1 MIITIDGPAS
11 SGKSTA
17 AEIVATKL
25 KYRHLN
31 SGAIFRGITA
41 YLLKHGFDF
50 SKVKTQK
57 NFDIHIKLRYLKG
70 IQNVYINDENM
81 TPYLRDNE
89 VSQLTAIVATN
100 ASIRKIIDDF
110 QHEFAS
116 KNDIVVDGRD
126 TGSYVYPNAD
136 YKFYL
141 DSSISVRAKRRYLEE
156 KQKGSKITLKDIK
169 EQIALRDE
177 MDKNRK
183 IAPLVIPKNAI
194 IIDSTHLN
202 IEETAD
208 AIMSFI
214 R

>member
-17 AEIVATKL
+17 AEIVATRL

-31 SGAIFRGITA
+31 SGAIFRGITS
-41 YLLKHGFDF
+41 YLLKHDF
-50 SKVKTQK
+50 NFNKIKTQK
-57 NFDIHIKLRYLKG
+57 QFDIDIKLRYIKG
-70 IQNVYINDENM
+70 VQNVYINGENM

-89 VSQLTAIVATN
+89 VSQLTALVAMN
-100 ASIRKIIDDF
+100 ASIRKIIDEF
-110 QHEFAS
+110 QHEFAL
-116 KNDIVVDGRD
+116 KNNIVVDGRD
-126 TGSYVYPNAD
+126 TGSHVYPNAE

-156 KQKGSKITLKDIK
+156 KQKGSKLSLKEIK

-177 MDKNRK
+177 TDRNRK
-183 IAPLVIPKNAI
+183 IAPLVVPKNAI

-202 IEETAD
+202 IEETAS
-208 AIMSFI
+208 AIMNFI
-214 R
+214 K